1 MQSFFAHP
9 IYGTLSDCLDELVE
23 ETTEEEQRRGQ
34 LKPAMASRLD
44 SSLSE
49 NPLGLFW
56 MDAGPLEGIEGYIIL
71 ALLSHSTLESPICF
85 RYILLLLHFSFLF
98 FSFHLSYSSV
108 ICCCFF
114 FPLLLWVLWP
124 SPAQPDSFRLESL
137 PIQSSRVKSSR
148 VELR

>member
-98 FSFHLSYSSV
+98 FSFILFHRH
-108 ICCCFF
+108 
-114 FPLLLWVLWP
+114 LLLLLFPSFALGVVAQP
-124 SPAQPDSFRLESL
+124 SPARFIPTRVSSN
-137 PIQSSRVKSSR
+137 PIQSSQVKSS
-148 VELR
+148 